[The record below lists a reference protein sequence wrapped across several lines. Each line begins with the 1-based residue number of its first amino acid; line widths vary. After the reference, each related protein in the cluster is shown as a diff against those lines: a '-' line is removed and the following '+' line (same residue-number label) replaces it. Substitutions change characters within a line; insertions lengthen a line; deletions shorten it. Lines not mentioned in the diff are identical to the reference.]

1 MLAVIDMKV
10 GNLRSVLEGFARVG
24 APVRVVERPE
34 DLDAADAIVV
44 PGVGAFGDGIASLE
58 RQGLVPVIRQAVLE
72 HQKPILGICLGMQLL
87 AAESEE
93 HGTHQ
98 GLGLLPG
105 RVVRLRPTGKE
116 HRIPN
121 MGWCDVTP
129 TRSSSVLFGSHPPVK
144 TFYFAHSYYLE
155 CASTEDVAA
164 TIDYG
169 GAVTAAVER
178 GHLFGV
184 QFHPEKSQEAG
195 LDLLEGFV
203 RHTRARATA

>member
-1 MLAVIDMKV
+1 MLAIIDMKV

-24 APVRVVERPE
+24 AAVQVVERP
-34 DLDAADAIVV
+34 DDIDGADATVI

-58 RQGLVPVIRQAVLE
+58 RQSLVPVIRRAVVE
-72 HQKPILGICLGMQLL
+72 RQKPILGICLGMQLL
-87 AAESEE
+87 ADESEE
-93 HGTHQ
+93 HGTHR

-105 RVVRLRPTGKE
+105 RVVRLQPTDKD

-129 TRSSSVLFGSHPPVK
+129 TRSSSVLFGRNPPVK
-144 TFYFAHSYYLE
+144 TFYFAHSYYLR
-155 CASTEDVAA
+155 CADAEDMAA

-169 GAVTAAVER
+169 GAITAAIER
-178 GHLFGV
+178 GHVFGV

-203 RHTRARATA
+203 RHVRQRTAV

>member
-1 MLAVIDMKV
+1 MLAVVDMKV
-10 GNLRSVLEGFARVG
+10 GNLRSVLEGFGRVG
-24 APVRVVERPE
+24 APVRVVECPE
-34 DLDAADAIVV
+34 DVDGADAIVV

-58 RQGLVPVIRQAVLE
+58 RQGLVPVIRQAVIE
-72 HQKPILGICLGMQLL
+72 RHKPILGICLGMQLL
-87 AAESEE
+87 ADESEE

-105 RVVRLRPTGKE
+105 RVVRLRPTNKDQ
-116 HRIPN
+116 RIPN

-155 CASTEDVAA
+155 CTHAEDMAA

-169 GAVTAAVER
+169 GAIAAAIER
-178 GHLFGV
+178 GHVFGV

-203 RHTRARATA
+203 RHTRERAAV